1 MIKNAMTK
9 VGLSLAVALTSIAPA
24 ALASSGGGALPSAG
38 TRVDNIA
45 SVQRGAK
52 LFFNY
57 CVGCHSLQFVRYSR
71 LSEDLGL
78 SEEQVMANLAS
89 FTGGKFGDTV
99 VSSMP
104 AADAQAWF
112 GKAPPDL
119 SLEGRSKGPDWIYS
133 YLKSFYVDHSRPLG
147 WNNTLFPG
155 ASMPN
160 VLWEMQGI
168 SHATFEPKEKK
179 QESCSGDAGGC
190 KNGSREV
197 EHCKAGATEVDGKCL
212 VHLEIATPG
221 TQNAQQFDETVRDLT
236 VFLQYAA
243 EPAALQRQKLGA
255 WVVLYLAFFTFL
267 AWLLKKEYWKDVH

>member
-9 VGLSLAVALTSIAPA
+9 VGLSLAVALTSITPA
-24 ALASSGGGALPSAG
+24 ALASSGGSTLPSAG
-38 TRVDNIA
+38 TRVENIA

-78 SEEQVMANLAS
+78 TEEQVVTNLAS

-104 AADAQAWF
+104 AADAQSWF

-160 VLWEMQGI
+160 VLWEMQGL
-168 SHATFEPKEKK
+168 SHAIFEPKEKK
-179 QESCSGDAGGC
+179 QESCSGDTGGC
-190 KNGSREV
+190 KNGLREV
-197 EHCKAGATEVDGKCL
+197 EHCKAGTTEIDGKCL
-212 VHLEIATPG
+212 VHLEVVTPG

>member
-9 VGLSLAVALTSIAPA
+9 LGLSLAVALTSIAPA
-24 ALASSGGGALPSAG
+24 ALGASEGGKLPSAN
-38 TRVDNIA
+38 TRPDNIA
-45 SVQRGAK
+45 AVQRGAK

-71 LSEDLGL
+71 LAEDLGL
-78 SEEQVMANLAS
+78 SEEQVMKNLN

-99 VSSMP
+99 VSAMP
-104 AADAQAWF
+104 AADAAVWF

-119 SLEGRSKGPDWIYS
+119 SLEGRSKGPDWIYN

-160 VLWEMQGI
+160 VLWELQGI
-168 SHATFEPKEKK
+168 QHAKLGHAK
-179 QESCSGDAGGC
+179 DGGEAHIE
-190 KNGSREV
+190 GLE
-197 EHCKAGATEVDGKCL
+197 L
-212 VHLEIATPG
+212 VQPG
-221 TQNAQQFDETVRDLT
+221 TQTAQQFDETVRDLT
-236 VFLQYAA
+236 SFLHYAA
-243 EPAALQRQKLGA
+243 EPAALKRQKIGV
-255 WVVLYLAFFTFL
+255 WVVLYLAFFTCL

>member
-9 VGLSLAVALTSIAPA
+9 LGLSLAVALTSIAPA
-24 ALASSGGGALPSAG
+24 ALANSEGGKLPSAN
-38 TRVDNIA
+38 TRPDNIA

-71 LSEDLGL
+71 LADDLGL
-78 SEEQVMANLAS
+78 TEEQVMQNLN
-89 FTGGKFGDTV
+89 FTGAKFGDTV

-104 AADAQAWF
+104 AADAATWF

-119 SLEGRSKGPDWIYS
+119 SLEGRSKGPDWVYN
-133 YLKSFYVDHSRPLG
+133 YLKSFYIDHSRPLG
-147 WNNTLFPG
+147 WNNAVFPG

-160 VLWEMQGI
+160 VLWEMQGAQ
-168 SHATFEPKEKK
+168 HAAFEPKQKK
-179 QESCSGDAGGC
+179 QEKCSGTPAEGC
-190 KNGSREV
+190 NNGQREV
-197 EHCKAGATEVDGKCL
+197 EACAPGRTEIDGKCL
-212 VHLEIATPG
+212 VHLEVETAG
-221 TQNAQQFDETVRDLT
+221 TQNAQQFDETVRDVT
-236 VFLQYAA
+236 AFLQYAA

>member
-1 MIKNAMTK
+1 MIKNALTK
-9 VGLSLAVALTSIAPA
+9 LGLTLAVALTA
-24 ALASSGGGALPSAG
+24 ASPVLASGGGDAPPSIG
-38 TRVDNIA
+38 TRPDNIA

-57 CVGCHSLQFVRYSR
+57 CVGCHSLQFMRYSR
-71 LSEDLGL
+71 IAEDLGL
-78 SEEQVMANLAS
+78 SEDSVVQNFAV

-104 AADAQAWF
+104 EADAALWF

-119 SLEGRSKGPDWIYS
+119 SLEARSKGPDWIAD

-147 WNNTLFPG
+147 WNNKRFPG

-160 VLWEMQGI
+160 VLWELQGI
-168 SHATFEPKEKK
+168 QHAEMGHAKE
-179 QESCSGDAGGC
+179 GG
-190 KNGSREV
+190 EAHV
-197 EHCKAGATEVDGKCL
+197 EGLKL
-212 VHLEIATPG
+212 VTPG
-221 TQNAQQFDETVRDLT
+221 TQTEAQFHETVKDIT
-236 VFLQYAA
+236 SFLQYVG
-243 EPAALQRQKLGA
+243 EPAALKRQGLGA

>member
-9 VGLSLAVALTSIAPA
+9 LGLTLAVALTAIAPA
-24 ALASSGGGALPSAG
+24 ALAAGGGGKLQAAN
-38 TRVDNIA
+38 TRPDNIA

-57 CVGCHSLQFVRYSR
+57 CVGCHSLQFMRYSR
-71 LSEDLGL
+71 IGEDLGL
-78 SEEQVMANLAS
+78 SEEQVMTNLN
-89 FTGGKFGDTV
+89 FTGAKFGDTV
-99 VSSMP
+99 VSSMQ
-104 AADAQAWF
+104 AADAERWF

-119 SLEGRSKGPDWIYS
+119 SLEGRSRGPDWIYT

-160 VLWEMQGI
+160 VLWEMQGLQ
-168 SHATFEPKEKK
+168 HAKL
-179 QESCSGDAGGC
+179 GHAAGGA
-190 KNGSREV
+190 EAHV
-197 EHCKAGATEVDGKCL
+197 ESLEL
-212 VHLEIATPG
+212 VQPG
-221 TQNAQQFDETVRDLT
+221 TQTAQQFDDSVRDLT
-236 VFLQYAA
+236 AFLQYVA